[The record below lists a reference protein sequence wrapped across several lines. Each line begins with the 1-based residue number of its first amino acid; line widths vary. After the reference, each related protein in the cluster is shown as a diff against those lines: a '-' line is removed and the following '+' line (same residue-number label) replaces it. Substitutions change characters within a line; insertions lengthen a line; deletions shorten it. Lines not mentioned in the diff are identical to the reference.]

1 MAFGVTV
8 VEAVKEV
15 NQSGRNQVVGATRKL
30 MSNRMF
36 SWWMCHSEI
45 ATVALFGTFGEVLL
59 L

>member
-1 MAFGVTV
+1 MGFGVTV

-15 NQSGRNQVVGATRKL
+15 NQVVGATRKL
-30 MSNRMF
+30 MSHRVF